1 MSNAIDQRIVEMSF
15 ENHKFEK
22 GISQSNKS
30 LKNFADS
37 LDGLSKGRDFK
48 GLESSLKSTTN
59 SFSALE
65 QVAIGS
71 LRRIGEAAVN
81 AGANVFKS
89 LAIAP
94 INQGFGEMEL
104 KMNSTQTI
112 MASTGETLAVVNS
125 YLAELNEYSDRTIY
139 SFANMTQ
146 NIGKFTNAGVKLD
159 AAVAS
164 IKGISNAA
172 ALSGANAEEAARAMY
187 NFAQALSAGYV
198 KLVDWK
204 SIELANMAT
213 VEFKNQLLE
222 SAVAAGTVAKTADG
236 MYQVLTSD
244 MSGSKM
250 EQTISATKN
259 FNESLSFQ
267 WMTTDALTKTLS
279 NYADETTDIGKRAMK
294 AATQVTTLTK
304 MMDTLKE

>member
-94 INQGFGEMEL
+94 INQGFGQM
-104 KMNSTQTI
+104 
-112 MASTGETLAVVNS
+112 
-125 YLAELNEYSDRTIY
+125 
-139 SFANMTQ
+139 
-146 NIGKFTNAGVKLD
+146 
-159 AAVAS
+159 
-164 IKGISNAA
+164 
-172 ALSGANAEEAARAMY
+172 
-187 NFAQALSAGYV
+187 
-198 KLVDWK
+198 
-204 SIELANMAT
+204 
-213 VEFKNQLLE
+213 
-222 SAVAAGTVAKTADG
+222 
-236 MYQVLTSD
+236 
-244 MSGSKM
+244 
-250 EQTISATKN
+250 
-259 FNESLSFQ
+259 
-267 WMTTDALTKTLS
+267 
-279 NYADETTDIGKRAMK
+279 
-294 AATQVTTLTK
+294 
-304 MMDTLKE
+304 